1 MRFWLDP
8 KPRKGQD
15 SQVFFLYLSY
25 RLSTVVDFRTS
36 SQLTTLTKALV
47 QSKFKILEGPPVNAS
62 H

>member
-15 SQVFFLYLSY
+15 LQVFFLYLSY
-25 RLSTVVDFRTS
+25 HLSTVVDFRTS

-47 QSKFKILEGPPVNAS
+47 LSKFKILECRPVNAP

>member
-25 RLSTVVDFRTS
+25 HLSAVVDFRTS
-36 SQLTTLTKALV
+36 SQLTTFTKALV
-47 QSKFKILEGPPVNAS
+47 LSKFKILEGHPVNAS